1 MADGVDCAL
10 SVCFAA
16 IKLNMGTM
24 LCVDCSPTRCHR
36 DCPELPCKTTPREPA
51 TRCPTW
57 PPACLQMILSSH
69 SSLPDLA
76 HKSNQVIGWV
86 LKVLKPLIV
95 GLYLLRLYRYKYFA
109 CLCLM
114 TEHASA
120 SWSRGIPSHVT
131 LVTLVTPV
139 NPYFGGVNWNQ
150 HEITWTPV
158 RHVPTE
164 QRASLGRARLIERA
178 IA

>member
-1 MADGVDCAL
+1 MLCSFLQDSNQKWIVLQHVVIGIAL
-10 SVCFAA
+10 SFPA
-16 IKLNMGTM
+16 KL
-24 LCVDCSPTRCHR
+24 HR
-36 DCPELPCKTTPREPA
+36 G
-51 TRCPTW
+51 
-57 PPACLQMILSSH
+57 
-69 SSLPDLA
+69 SLPHAAQPGRQRAFKWSFPHIRHSLIMA

-95 GLYLLRLYRYKYFA
+95 GLYLLRLYRYKYIA

-120 SWSRGIPSHVT
+120 SWSQGIPSHAT

-158 RHVPTE
+158 GHVPTE
-164 QRASLGRARLIERA
+164 QRASLGRARLMERA